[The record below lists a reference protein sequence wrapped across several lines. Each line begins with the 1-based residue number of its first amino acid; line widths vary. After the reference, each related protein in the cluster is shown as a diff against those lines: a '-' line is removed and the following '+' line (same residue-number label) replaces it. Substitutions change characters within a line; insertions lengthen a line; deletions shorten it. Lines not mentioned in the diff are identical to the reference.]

1 MDSRVPATIALH
13 LAKAEL
19 KVAELERLEQST
31 PNLRSNSNQRI
42 VIARKLKAAR
52 ELAHSWLV
60 VVSLVAADQFAEEEE
75 QAGLDKEFQA
85 APERIVGWMRYVENS
100 RNQVVCNR
108 ARCKNAYPASSVAEW
123 TAVREAG
130 DVDTDHTQC
139 DQCGKVLSA

>member
-75 QAGLDKEFQA
+75 QAGLDKEFKA
-85 APERIVGWMRYVENS
+85 APERIVAQSAYMEDQANLVY
-100 RNQVVCNR
+100 CNR
-108 ARCKNAYPASSVAEW
+108 AVCYSMRPDGRTRLVPLTSADLPDGGICSHCG
-123 TAVREAG
+123 T
-130 DVDTDHTQC
+130 DV
-139 DQCGKVLSA
+139 LA

>member
-13 LAKAEL
+13 LAKADL

-75 QAGLDKEFQA
+75 QAGLDKEFKA
-85 APERIVGWMRYVENS
+85 APERTVGWMRYVENS

-108 ARCKNAYPASSVAEW
+108 ALCKNPYPSGGPKWVAI
-123 TAVREAG
+123 REAG

-139 DQCGKVLSA
+139 DQCGEVLSA